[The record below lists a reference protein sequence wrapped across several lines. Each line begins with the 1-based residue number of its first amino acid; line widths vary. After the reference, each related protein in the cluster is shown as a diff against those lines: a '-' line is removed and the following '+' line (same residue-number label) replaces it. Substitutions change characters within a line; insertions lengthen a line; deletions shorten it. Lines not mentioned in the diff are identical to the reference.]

1 MPQKRSPTAQQI
13 DSVIR
18 KHLPQLRRPGVLTV
32 RPGYEIADHQLTG
45 KSAIV
50 ATVHTKTKD
59 LPRSSMLPDS
69 IANIPV
75 DVREASPHQRLR
87 AHDPAAAALSQAYGR
102 REDRDPTWPYERE
115 MPSGKLLTDPKSD
128 TQRKL
133 VARRTTQPAL
143 DLALAAQ
150 AKKIPLDYEKGAP
163 SGNFPLTAV
172 ETTTTITAHVS
183 PDAGFVTLKKF
194 LAATQQS
201 LIIGMYDFTSGPI
214 LEEFLKDL
222 DGAKTLQLVLDHPS
236 LNETANQSDSQT
248 IAKLREQL
256 GFRAQIAWAL
266 ENHDP
271 MVTAFMF
278 PYAYHIKVIVRD
290 GKAFWL
296 SSGNLNNSNQPDPDS
311 PPSNEDRDW
320 HVIIED
326 EGLAK
331 TFTAYLDYDYQS
343 AKQHQAQQPD
353 EIAKA
358 VADANTKLLLEAN
371 PPPPPIT
378 QAMQGLKISPQTP
391 VAAKVFDN
399 VKATIT
405 PLLTPD
411 KLPNSTQ
418 GQYLANITNL
428 ISNAQQKLY
437 IQLQYIEA
445 SSGNADNYDNFL
457 KAIAARI
464 AAGVDVKLIVSA
476 RYADKNGEKMKAQG
490 VDLTANIYT
499 QPNVHNKGFAVD
511 SRKVVVSSQNF
522 SSAGVETNRDA
533 GVIIEQPDIVEYF
546 ESIFLSDFRNQ
557 TKPFVASSS
566 KSRTKS
572 PAKNRPGANRAK
584 RKVPS
589 KSTKRSTVRRNK
601 RAAKRKAPSKSAKPS
616 TVRRS
621 KRAAK
626 RKAPS
631 KSTKRSTVR
640 RRKKATTRRG
650 A

>member
-1 MPQKRSPTAQQI
+1 MPQKRSPSAQHI

-59 LPRSSMLPDS
+59 LPGSSMLPDS

-87 AHDPAAAALSQAYGR
+87 AHDPAAAALIQAYGR

-128 TQRKL
+128 TQKKFE
-133 VARRTTQPAL
+133 AHRTIQPAL
-143 DLALAAQ
+143 DQALAAQ
-150 AKKIPLDYEKGAP
+150 SKKIPLDYEKGAP
-163 SGNFPLTAV
+163 GSNFPLTAI

-214 LEEFLKDL
+214 LEEFVKDL
-222 DGAKTLQLVLDHPS
+222 SGAKTLQMVLDHPS

-248 IAKLREQL
+248 IAKLREAL

-266 ENHDP
+266 ENNDP

-353 EIAKA
+353 EIEKA
-358 VADANTKLLLEAN
+358 LADANAKLLLEAN

-378 QAMQGLKISPQTP
+378 QAMQGLKISPQTT

-411 KLPNSTQ
+411 KLPNSRQ

-457 KAIAARI
+457 KAIAARV

-499 QPNVHNKGFAVD
+499 QPNVHNKGFVVD

-533 GVIIEQPDIVEYF
+533 GVIIEQPDIVDYF
-546 ESIFLSDFRNQ
+546 ESVFLSDFKNQ

-572 PAKNRPGANRAK
+572 GTKPRTKNRPRANKAK
-584 RKVPS
+584 RKTPS
-589 KSTKRSTVRRNK
+589 KSTKRSTVRRPK
-601 RAAKRKAPSKSAKPS
+601 RAAKRKAPSKSK
-616 TVRRS
+616 
-621 KRAAK
+621 
-626 RKAPS
+626 
-631 KSTKRSTVR
+631 KRSTVR
-640 RRKKATTRRG
+640 RPKKATTRRR